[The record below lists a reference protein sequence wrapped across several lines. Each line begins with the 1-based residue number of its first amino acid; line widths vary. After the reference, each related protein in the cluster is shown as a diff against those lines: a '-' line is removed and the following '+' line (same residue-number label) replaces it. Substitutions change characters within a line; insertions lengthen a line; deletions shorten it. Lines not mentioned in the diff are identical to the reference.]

1 MTLFFRAGVG
11 ASHQSL
17 ECHCRSIPSSLW
29 MHSKRCIGGKI
40 LARTP
45 GCQRSEQKC
54 LVCAVPTPPLPP
66 PPPPPHLCD
75 IACQQE
81 GAYDNEKG
89 SNQKQHCS
97 KHNGLIWDLGS
108 AFLKC
113 LPQRIPLIN
122 WISLHQERRKI
133 PAIC

>member
-29 MHSKRCIGGKI
+29 MHSKRCTGGKI

-45 GCQRSEQKC
+45 GCQRSEQKR
-54 LVCAVPTPPLPP
+54 LVCAAATSPP
-66 PPPPPHLCD
+66 PFVIWPASMREPMIRRKAP
-75 IACQQE
+75 IKNSTVA
-81 GAYDNEKG
+81 
-89 SNQKQHCS
+89 STM
-97 KHNGLIWDLGS
+97 GLYGILGGL
-108 AFLKC
+108 FFKC